1 MSQLRFVHSY
11 DHSFGH
17 FSSKNRSFS
26 GYPKFSRLDLVK
38 KRNCKSYLNMT
49 NNQIDRNIIFS
60 TTWNNNIS
68 IFFRWSA
75 IFIIRRL
82 DKSRIMWSHDKSI
95 GHMTTVLPC
104 ILFDNVFN
112 GSSSFGSVSFDSSG
126 QSCIS
131 ITINKQF
138 HIAKFS
144 NLFVMKQHN
153 PLDQNNFSWLNK
165 LKVTSA
171 TMILDLNH
179 KKTV

>member
-1 MSQLRFVHSY
+1 
-11 DHSFGH
+11 
-17 FSSKNRSFS
+17 
-26 GYPKFSRLDLVK
+26 
-38 KRNCKSYLNMT
+38 MT

-82 DKSRIMWSHDKSI
+82 DKSRIVWSHDSSI
-95 GHMTTVLPC
+95 GHMTSVLPC

-153 PLDQNNFSWLNK
+153 PLDQNNFGWLNK